1 MLVMPAAFA
10 VAGLAI
16 LGWHTIERQ
25 NALALALA
33 IATLGAVIVRM
44 SVTFRE
50 NISLLASSRRDALT
64 DALTGLGN
72 RRALMEDLEVE
83 VAVATSTRP
92 RGLVLLDL
100 DGFKQYND
108 RFGHPMGDALLA
120 RLGQRLAEAFPQDR
134 TYRLGGDEFCVLVR
148 GTEAMVTE
156 AAEDAREAL
165 TERGAGFEV
174 GCSSGETVIPDE
186 GRDAIAAMR
195 IADERLYAQKD
206 RHQRS
211 TVGNQTTAAL
221 LQALEEREPEL
232 RDHLDQ
238 VAGLSVEVGR
248 EMGIT
253 GDELDDLARAAHL
266 HDVGKVAVPD
276 AILQKPSELNP
287 VEWELMKNHAIA
299 GERILS
305 AAPALS
311 SIARLVRSS
320 HERWEGGGYPD
331 GIAGEEIPLGARII
345 AACDAY
351 HSMITL
357 RVYGGTLDR
366 DQAIEELRRCAGDQ
380 FDPAVVETLC
390 RVCGATD
397 RDGAM
402 RYVAPVQLSLPDGAA
417 VGATVH

>member
-1 MLVMPAAFA
+1 M
-10 VAGLAI
+10 
-16 LGWHTIERQ
+16 T
-25 NALALALA
+25 
-33 IATLGAVIVRM
+33 
-44 SVTFRE
+44 
-50 NISLLASSRRDALT
+50 SRSRSPW
-64 DALTGLGN
+64 
-72 RRALMEDLEVE
+72 RR
-83 VAVATSTRP
+83 TSRP

-120 RLGQRLAEAFPQDR
+120 QLGQRLSEAFPHDR
-134 TYRLGGDEFCVLVR
+134 AYRLGGDEFCVLVR
-148 GTEAMVTE
+148 GDDAMVAE

-174 GCSSGETVIPDE
+174 GCSSGEAMIPHE
-186 GRDAIAAMR
+186 GRDAVNAMR
-195 IADERLYAQKD
+195 IADERLYARKD

-211 TVGNQTTAAL
+211 TAGNQTTAAL

-248 EMGIT
+248 EMGIS

-276 AILQKPSELNP
+276 AILQKPSELSP

-305 AAPALS
+305 AAPALT
-311 SIARLVRSS
+311 SIARMVRSS

-331 GIAGEEIPLGARII
+331 GIAGEDIPLGARII

-366 DQAIEELRRCAGDQ
+366 DQAIEELRRCAGHQ

-390 RVCGATD
+390 GVCGATD
-397 RDGAM
+397 REGAG
-402 RYVAPVQLSLPDGAA
+402 RYIPPVQLSLPDGQAA
-417 VGATVH
+417 ATAA

>member
-1 MLVMPAAFA
+1 
-10 VAGLAI
+10 
-16 LGWHTIERQ
+16 
-25 NALALALA
+25 
-33 IATLGAVIVRM
+33 
-44 SVTFRE
+44 
-50 NISLLASSRRDALT
+50 
-64 DALTGLGN
+64 
-72 RRALMEDLEVE
+72 MEDLEVE
-83 VAVATSTRP
+83 VGLATESRP
-92 RGLVLLDL
+92 SGLVLLDL

-108 RFGHPMGDALLA
+108 RFGHPMGDALLGQ
-120 RLGQRLAEAFPQDR
+120 LGRRLAASFPHDR
-134 TYRLGGDEFCVLVR
+134 AYRLGGDEFCVLAR
-148 GTEAMVTE
+148 GSEEMILK
-156 AAEDAREAL
+156 AAEDARDAL

-174 GCSSGETVIPDE
+174 GCTSGEAIIPRE
-186 GRDAIAAMR
+186 GHDAIAAMR
-195 IADERLYAQKD
+195 LADERLYTRKE
-206 RHQRS
+206 RRQRS

-276 AILQKPSELNP
+276 AILQKPSELDP

-357 RVYGGTLDR
+357 RAYGGTLDTR
-366 DQAIEELRRCAGDQ
+366 QAIEELRRCAGYQ
-380 FDPAVVETLC
+380 FDPDVVETLC
-390 RVCGATD
+390 GIASSTDEDGFERRVP
-397 RDGAM
+397 
-402 RYVAPVQLSLPDGAA
+402 PVQLSLPEG
-417 VGATVH
+417 VATPA